1 MTAGFIMASISMVYA
16 SVLQHYIYTS
26 PPNSIHVWIQA
37 PAYILVAFSEAFVII
52 TGLELAY
59 TKAPTRYVS
68 HQYLH
73 TRLRLLTLWIEACGP
88 WYRPCFGSR
97 SASQLQYVSRLR
109 PCLKTHTLFGCMLLS
124 VSSGLSPGAGSTFA
138 SETPLTMYQSL
149 RDRKQRTSSLM
160 SQVWLS
166 MVASLPSKK
175 TDGESDGS
183 RIGMPFECDT
193 PRFDSFT
200 NSSFNTS
207 VSDHLFKS
215 DCCNF
220 VVNTLS
226 SPFQKMLSMRK
237 SEKRRTS
244 SDFDCSLMVLR
255 ARSRET

>member
-1 MTAGFIMASISMVYA
+1 MASISMVYA

-73 TRLRLLTLWIEACGP
+73 TRVRLLTLWIEVCGP

-97 SASQLQYVSRLR
+97 SASQLQYVLRLR
-109 PCLKTHTLFGCMLLS
+109 PCLKTHILFGCMPLS
-124 VSSGLSPGAGSTFA
+124 VSSGLFPGVGSTFA
-138 SETPLTMYQSL
+138 SGILLTTYQSL

-166 MVASLPSKK
+166 MVASLPSKQ
-175 TDGESDGS
+175 TDGGSGES
-183 RIGMPFECDT
+183 RIGMPFESNT

-200 NSSFNTS
+200 NSSYNTS
-207 VSDHLFKS
+207 VSDHLSKS

-220 VVNTLS
+220 VVNTFS